1 MPSHSKGNMKK
12 NRILEQ
18 KFQVNFQFKVMFSQ
32 VIFDMDNPILQQL
45 LTENTETISKVLIA
59 VDSGVLEAHPN
70 LEDNIHRYFDKHKNS
85 LSLQGNVI
93 QVSGGE
99 ASKND
104 DSHIKTIL
112 DKVNQYG
119 IDRHSY
125 IIAIGGGAVLDAV
138 GFAAAIAHRG
148 VRLIRVPTT
157 VLSQNDSGIGV
168 KNGINAYGKKNF
180 TGCFASPYAV
190 INDNSFLTT
199 LDNRDWRS
207 GIAEA
212 IKVALIKD
220 SDFFEWIEANVNNL
234 VNRDSE
240 VMDELIFRCA
250 DLHMQHIRTSG
261 DAFEQ
266 GSSRPLD
273 FGHWA
278 AHKLE
283 QLSNFSLRHG
293 EAVAIGIALDSIYAH
308 LKGHLSI
315 QDLSRVIKVISKLGF
330 ELDDKELT
338 PEIIK
343 GLEEFREHLGG
354 KLTIMLIA
362 SIGKGFEVHEM
373 DQQLVLEAIAYIKEY
388 STQKLEV

>member
-1 MPSHSKGNMKK
+1 MKK
-12 NRILEQ
+12 DYMNQEKVIEQ
-18 KFQVNFQFKVMFSQ
+18 KFQVNFHFKVIFTEALFNLDNTVLHELLAKKSEKSKAL
-32 VIFDMDNPILQQL
+32 VI
-45 LTENTETISKVLIA
+45 
-59 VDSGVLEAHPN
+59 VDSGVIKTHPRLEMSIKDYFAHYQN
-70 LEDNIHRYFDKHKNS
+70 DIE
-85 LSLQGNVI
+85 LQGGI
-93 QVSGGE
+93 LQIPGGE
-99 ASKND
+99 ASKNSD
-104 DSHIKTIL
+104 GHVTAIL
-112 DKVNQYG
+112 DKVNQFS

-168 KNGINAYGKKNF
+168 KNGVNSYGKKNF

-190 INDNSFLTT
+190 INDSSFLVT
-199 LDNRDWRS
+199 LDDRDWRA

-220 SDFFEWIEANVNNL
+220 ADFFDWIEENAHQLAHRNL
-234 VNRDSE
+234 E
-240 VMDELIFRCA
+240 VMNELIYHCA

-293 EAVAIGIALDSIYAH
+293 EAVAIGIAIDCAYAH
-308 LKGHLSI
+308 LKGYLDEASLLCI
-315 QDLSRVIKVISKLGF
+315 LNLMNKLGF
-330 ELDDKELT
+330 ELYHKELT
-338 PEIIK
+338 DHVLS

-354 KLTIMLIA
+354 RLTIMLIE
-362 SIGKGFEVHEM
+362 SVGKGFEIHEM
-373 DQQLVLEAIAYIKEY
+373 DKKLVLDAIAYIKEY
-388 STQKLEV
+388 STQKLEL